1 MQLTT
6 KQFQEVINQPS
17 RKFSWSGKLYL
28 QDGETIDFT
37 DAEILKGTGYIQRS
51 CSGSSEIELGSVYAS
66 EFGLSLFT
74 NVDRYRLESAQ
85 ISLRYH
91 LHYADGRQES
101 IPMGIFEV
109 SEANRSNKR
118 LELKGYDFMLRFD
131 RRLNVKDTF
140 GTAYELLTFICE
152 RCRVQLGMTEAEVMI
167 LPNGTEMLS
176 IYPDHDIETYRDLL
190 HYLASTL
197 GTIAQIDRLGRLVLK
212 QYGNTP
218 VTQIEAKHRFDSSV
232 SDFRTYY
239 TAINSTNSKTKIAE
253 YYALEN
259 DTGLTMN
266 LGNNPLMQFGLLDKR
281 ERMCQKLL
289 EAVSQIDYTPFDAT
303 TIGNPSLDPG
313 DMIEQ
318 VYEGEALRGIITKIE
333 YKINGKHR
341 ISGVGK
347 NPTYTQ
353 SKSKHDKNLVGI
365 LNQIQS
371 EHMVVHSYSNSKEF
385 ELSTEETPIIQ
396 IDFASDKET
405 QALFNASILLDVE
418 TDTLEQTRQV
428 SLLPLTTPTESITYE
443 MTENVEQ
450 PTRVI
455 VTYILNYEHID
466 YHVPIETYFNG
477 SHVLNLFFPLTN
489 LQENTMNHFS
499 VLLRL
504 ESGKVRIEKDHA
516 IAVISGQSLGSTES
530 WDGRL
535 DVNDWWQ
542 AIPMNR
548 ISLFNRQLKENVNIQ
563 KSSPVQNSFNY
574 EIKRFRYKGISL
586 RGFVG
591 QPETQLNENI
601 E

>member
-51 CSGSSEIELGSVYAS
+51 CSGTSEIELGSVYAS

-101 IPMGIFEV
+101 IPMGIFEI
-109 SEANRSNKR
+109 SEANRANKR

-140 GTAYELLTFICE
+140 GTAYELLTLICE

-176 IYPDHDIETYRDLL
+176 IYPEHDIETYRDLL

-197 GTIAQIDRLGRLVLK
+197 GSIAQIDRLGRLVLK

-239 TAINSTNSKTKIAE
+239 TAINSTNAKTKIAE
-253 YYALEN
+253 YYALES

-266 LGNNPLMQFGLLDKR
+266 LGNNPMMQFGLLDKR

-318 VYEGEALRGIITKIE
+318 VYEGEVLRGIITKIE

-347 NPTYTQ
+347 NPAYTQ

-418 TDTLEQTRQV
+418 TDILEQSRQV
-428 SLLPLTTPTESITYE
+428 SLFPITTPTESITYE

-450 PTRVI
+450 PTKVI
-455 VTYILNYEHID
+455 VTYILNYERID

-477 SHVLNLFFPLTN
+477 SHVLHLFFPLTN

-499 VLLRL
+499 VLMRL
-504 ESGKVRIEKDHA
+504 ESGRVRIEKDHA

-535 DVNDWWQ
+535 DINDWWQ
-542 AIPMNR
+542 AIPLDQ
-548 ISLFNRQLKENVNIQ
+548 ISLFNGNFKETVNIQ
-563 KSSPVQNSFNY
+563 QTSPVQNSFNY
-574 EIKRFRYKGISL
+574 EIERFRYKGLSL
-586 RGFVG
+586 RGFVAH
-591 QPETQLNENI
+591 PETQLDENI